1 MVGRICSSVVSLLMC
16 VDPSDVRVWKF
27 EVGGVRGR
35 MV

>member
-1 MVGRICSSVVSLLMC
+1 MPRLFGLEDLQLCCELA
-16 VDPSDVRVWKF
+16 DVRVWKF